1 MDKHSKK
8 AFSDEPAAALRKW
21 KAAMARFDAAAPDEA
36 KIVALEVEAAR
47 RIHLF
52 AGAKACRAIG
62 VCMLNAVSRLGLRFF
77 CLFPPV
83 TDAAIVRT
91 PRLKSTGKDTLFM
104 APQILTFIIV
114 LAVIFIIFKIFNLS
128 IKIFFKLLINAL
140 IGAALLFV
148 FNFVFAGL
156 LNLSFFY
163 INITWLTAL
172 ITGIFGV
179 PGVVVLLIIGLL

>member
-8 AFSDEPAAALRKW
+8 HSATNPPQHCANGKLQWQGLMPLHRMKQRSLRLKS
-21 KAAMARFDAAAPDEA
+21 K
-36 KIVALEVEAAR
+36 R
-47 RIHLF
+47 REGDTSF

-62 VCMLNAVSRLGLRFF
+62 MCMLNAGSRLGLRFF

-128 IKIFFKLLINAL
+128 IKIFSNCLSMHLLVQHCCLFLTLFCRFAESKLLL
-140 IGAALLFV
+140 
-148 FNFVFAGL
+148 
-156 LNLSFFY
+156 Y
-163 INITWLTAL
+163 
-172 ITGIFGV
+172 
-179 PGVVVLLIIGLL
+179 

>member
-1 MDKHSKK
+1 
-8 AFSDEPAAALRKW
+8 
-21 KAAMARFDAAAPDEA
+21 MARFDAAAPDEA

-47 RIHLF
+47 RRYIFCWSKGVQSNRRVH
-52 AGAKACRAIG
+52 AQCRQ
-62 VCMLNAVSRLGLRFF
+62 
-77 CLFPPV
+77 
-83 TDAAIVRT
+83 
-91 PRLKSTGKDTLFM
+91 STR
-104 APQILTFIIV
+104 V
-114 LAVIFIIFKIFNLS
+114 KIFLS
-128 IKIFFKLLINAL
+128 VPAGYRCSDCSNAKIKINRKGYSFYGSSDSDVHHRACGYIYHFQNFQPEHQDFFKLLINAL

>member
-1 MDKHSKK
+1 MQSNRRVHAQCRQPTRVKIFLSVP
-8 AFSDEPAAALRKW
+8 AGYRCSDCSN
-21 KAAMARFDAAAPDEA
+21 A
-36 KIVALEVEAAR
+36 KIKINR
-47 RIHLF
+47 KGYSF
-52 AGAKACRAIG
+52 Y
-62 VCMLNAVSRLGLRFF
+62 
-77 CLFPPV
+77 
-83 TDAAIVRT
+83 
-91 PRLKSTGKDTLFM
+91 
-104 APQILTFIIV
+104 APQILTFNIV

>member
-1 MDKHSKK
+1 
-8 AFSDEPAAALRKW
+8 
-21 KAAMARFDAAAPDEA
+21 
-36 KIVALEVEAAR
+36 
-47 RIHLF
+47 
-52 AGAKACRAIG
+52 
-62 VCMLNAVSRLGLRFF
+62 
-77 CLFPPV
+77 
-83 TDAAIVRT
+83 
-91 PRLKSTGKDTLFM
+91 M

-163 INITWLTAL
+163 IIITWLTAL

>member
-1 MDKHSKK
+1 
-8 AFSDEPAAALRKW
+8 
-21 KAAMARFDAAAPDEA
+21 
-36 KIVALEVEAAR
+36 
-47 RIHLF
+47 
-52 AGAKACRAIG
+52 
-62 VCMLNAVSRLGLRFF
+62 
-77 CLFPPV
+77 
-83 TDAAIVRT
+83 
-91 PRLKSTGKDTLFM
+91 M

-179 PGVVVLLIIGLL
+179 PGVVVLMQAFEVFGNSAFWRKTCLPTVIMLKARQFCAQS

>member
-1 MDKHSKK
+1 
-8 AFSDEPAAALRKW
+8 
-21 KAAMARFDAAAPDEA
+21 
-36 KIVALEVEAAR
+36 
-47 RIHLF
+47 
-52 AGAKACRAIG
+52 
-62 VCMLNAVSRLGLRFF
+62 
-77 CLFPPV
+77 
-83 TDAAIVRT
+83 
-91 PRLKSTGKDTLFM
+91 M

-148 FNFVFAGL
+148 FNFVFVGL

>member
-1 MDKHSKK
+1 
-8 AFSDEPAAALRKW
+8 
-21 KAAMARFDAAAPDEA
+21 
-36 KIVALEVEAAR
+36 
-47 RIHLF
+47 
-52 AGAKACRAIG
+52 
-62 VCMLNAVSRLGLRFF
+62 
-77 CLFPPV
+77 
-83 TDAAIVRT
+83 
-91 PRLKSTGKDTLFM
+91 M

-156 LNLSFFY
+156 LNISFFY
-163 INITWLTAL
+163 IHITWLTAL

>member
-1 MDKHSKK
+1 
-8 AFSDEPAAALRKW
+8 
-21 KAAMARFDAAAPDEA
+21 
-36 KIVALEVEAAR
+36 
-47 RIHLF
+47 
-52 AGAKACRAIG
+52 
-62 VCMLNAVSRLGLRFF
+62 
-77 CLFPPV
+77 
-83 TDAAIVRT
+83 
-91 PRLKSTGKDTLFM
+91 M

-114 LAVIFIIFKIFNLS
+114 LAVIFIVFKIFNLS

-156 LNLSFFY
+156 LNLSFFC

>member
-47 RIHLF
+47 RRYIFLLEQ
-52 AGAKACRAIG
+52 RRTEL
-62 VCMLNAVSRLGLRFF
+62 LNAGSRLGLRFF

>member
-1 MDKHSKK
+1 
-8 AFSDEPAAALRKW
+8 
-21 KAAMARFDAAAPDEA
+21 
-36 KIVALEVEAAR
+36 
-47 RIHLF
+47 
-52 AGAKACRAIG
+52 
-62 VCMLNAVSRLGLRFF
+62 MLNAGSRLGLRFF

-179 PGVVVLLIIGLL
+179 PGVVVLMQAFEVFGNSAFWRKTCLPTVIMLKARQFCAQS

>member
-1 MDKHSKK
+1 
-8 AFSDEPAAALRKW
+8 
-21 KAAMARFDAAAPDEA
+21 
-36 KIVALEVEAAR
+36 
-47 RIHLF
+47 
-52 AGAKACRAIG
+52 
-62 VCMLNAVSRLGLRFF
+62 MLNAGSRLGLRFF

-91 PRLKSTGKDTLFM
+91 PRLKSTGKDILFM

-163 INITWLTAL
+163 INIT
-172 ITGIFGV
+172 
-179 PGVVVLLIIGLL
+179 

>member
-1 MDKHSKK
+1 
-8 AFSDEPAAALRKW
+8 
-21 KAAMARFDAAAPDEA
+21 
-36 KIVALEVEAAR
+36 
-47 RIHLF
+47 
-52 AGAKACRAIG
+52 
-62 VCMLNAVSRLGLRFF
+62 
-77 CLFPPV
+77 
-83 TDAAIVRT
+83 
-91 PRLKSTGKDTLFM
+91 M

-148 FNFVFAGL
+148 FTFVFAGL

>member
-1 MDKHSKK
+1 
-8 AFSDEPAAALRKW
+8 
-21 KAAMARFDAAAPDEA
+21 
-36 KIVALEVEAAR
+36 
-47 RIHLF
+47 
-52 AGAKACRAIG
+52 
-62 VCMLNAVSRLGLRFF
+62 
-77 CLFPPV
+77 
-83 TDAAIVRT
+83 
-91 PRLKSTGKDTLFM
+91 M

-128 IKIFFKLLINAL
+128 IKIFFKLLINTL

>member
-1 MDKHSKK
+1 
-8 AFSDEPAAALRKW
+8 
-21 KAAMARFDAAAPDEA
+21 
-36 KIVALEVEAAR
+36 
-47 RIHLF
+47 
-52 AGAKACRAIG
+52 
-62 VCMLNAVSRLGLRFF
+62 
-77 CLFPPV
+77 
-83 TDAAIVRT
+83 
-91 PRLKSTGKDTLFM
+91 M

-163 INITWLTAL
+163 INITDGTYNRHIRSSRRCCFAHHRIAVMQAFEVFCNSAFWRKICLHTVIMLKARQ
-172 ITGIFGV
+172 FCAKN
-179 PGVVVLLIIGLL
+179 

>member
-1 MDKHSKK
+1 
-8 AFSDEPAAALRKW
+8 
-21 KAAMARFDAAAPDEA
+21 
-36 KIVALEVEAAR
+36 
-47 RIHLF
+47 
-52 AGAKACRAIG
+52 
-62 VCMLNAVSRLGLRFF
+62 
-77 CLFPPV
+77 
-83 TDAAIVRT
+83 
-91 PRLKSTGKDTLFM
+91 M

-179 PGVVVLLIIGLL
+179 PGGCFVIRTHAVEIHAFAYVFLSIRTY

>member
-1 MDKHSKK
+1 
-8 AFSDEPAAALRKW
+8 
-21 KAAMARFDAAAPDEA
+21 
-36 KIVALEVEAAR
+36 
-47 RIHLF
+47 
-52 AGAKACRAIG
+52 
-62 VCMLNAVSRLGLRFF
+62 
-77 CLFPPV
+77 
-83 TDAAIVRT
+83 
-91 PRLKSTGKDTLFM
+91 M

-148 FNFVFAGL
+148 FHFVFAGL

-172 ITGIFGV
+172 ITVIFGV

>member
-1 MDKHSKK
+1 
-8 AFSDEPAAALRKW
+8 
-21 KAAMARFDAAAPDEA
+21 
-36 KIVALEVEAAR
+36 
-47 RIHLF
+47 
-52 AGAKACRAIG
+52 
-62 VCMLNAVSRLGLRFF
+62 
-77 CLFPPV
+77 
-83 TDAAIVRT
+83 
-91 PRLKSTGKDTLFM
+91 M

-156 LNLSFFY
+156 LNLIFFY

>member
-1 MDKHSKK
+1 
-8 AFSDEPAAALRKW
+8 
-21 KAAMARFDAAAPDEA
+21 
-36 KIVALEVEAAR
+36 
-47 RIHLF
+47 
-52 AGAKACRAIG
+52 
-62 VCMLNAVSRLGLRFF
+62 
-77 CLFPPV
+77 
-83 TDAAIVRT
+83 
-91 PRLKSTGKDTLFM
+91 M

-128 IKIFFKLLINAL
+128 IFFKLLINAL

>member
-1 MDKHSKK
+1 
-8 AFSDEPAAALRKW
+8 
-21 KAAMARFDAAAPDEA
+21 
-36 KIVALEVEAAR
+36 
-47 RIHLF
+47 
-52 AGAKACRAIG
+52 
-62 VCMLNAVSRLGLRFF
+62 
-77 CLFPPV
+77 
-83 TDAAIVRT
+83 
-91 PRLKSTGKDTLFM
+91 M

-140 IGAALLFV
+140 LGAALLFV

-156 LNLSFFY
+156 MNLSFFY
-163 INITWLTAL
+163 ISITWLTAL